1 MKKKVKKFLFSGI
14 LLLLTCSFS
23 EGPALNPE
31 PATGAAALREVPFGG
46 AYIMF
51 AGKFGGEI
59 TRKEIARHHDLKV
72 DGCATGSRI
81 FTFTL
86 DVTKDGKTT
95 SLETESNVLTKE
107 MVSHLTSLMPGDE
120 FEFRNTKAF
129 LPNGKDVVDVQG
141 RKFVVV

>member
-1 MKKKVKKFLFSGI
+1 MKKKIKKTLFSGI

-23 EGPALNPE
+23 EAPALNPE
-31 PATGAAALREVPFGG
+31 SAAGASALRELPFGG
-46 AYIMF
+46 AYVIF

-59 TRKEIARHHDLKV
+59 TRREIARHHDLKV

-95 SLETESNVLTKE
+95 SLKTESNVLTKE
-107 MVSHLTSLMPGDE
+107 MVTHLTSLMPGDE
-120 FEFRNTKAF
+120 FEFSNTKAY

-141 RKFVVV
+141 KTFVVV

>member
-1 MKKKVKKFLFSGI
+1 MKKKVNKFLFSGI

-23 EGPALNPE
+23 EGPGLNPGST
-31 PATGAAALREVPFGG
+31 TGASAMSELRFGG
-46 AYIMF
+46 AYVIF

-95 SLETESNVLTKE
+95 SLETKSNVLTKE
-107 MVSHLTSLMPGDE
+107 MVTHLTSLMPGDE
-120 FEFRNTKAF
+120 FEFRNTKAY
-129 LPNGKDVVDVQG
+129 LPNGKDLVDVHG
-141 RKFVVV
+141 RKFIVV